1 MKIMNSNS
9 FSKYTGDTLRPI
21 NIDDDKEIEQAIREE
36 ADTVYHPV
44 GTCKMGS
51 DDMSV
56 VSSNLKVHGIESLR
70 VVDASIMPTLIGGNT
85 NAPTIMIGEKASDMI
100 LNDWKQKKLKT
111 FYIFLIFISLG
122 IISDE
127 YLIIDVRTQ
136 EEFQSGHIENA
147 SNIQWQN
154 IAIIQEKITK
164 DKKIY
169 LYCRS
174 GNRSQ
179 KATDILIELGYRDVL
194 NIGGLEEAAILLDK
208 KIVND

>member
-1 MKIMNSNS
+1 LKI
-9 FSKYTGDTLRPI
+9 
-21 NIDDDKEIEQAIREE
+21 
-36 ADTVYHPV
+36 
-44 GTCKMGS
+44 
-51 DDMSV
+51 
-56 VSSNLKVHGIESLR
+56 
-70 VVDASIMPTLIGGNT
+70 
-85 NAPTIMIGEKASDMI
+85 
-100 LNDWKQKKLKT
+100 
-111 FYIFLIFISLG
+111 FYIFLIFFTLS
-122 IISDE
+122 IISDD

-164 DKKIY
+164 NRKIY

-179 KATDILIELGYRDVL
+179 KATDILIELGYTDVL
-194 NIGGLEEAAILLDK
+194 NIGGLKEAAILLDK

>member
-1 MKIMNSNS
+1 M
-9 FSKYTGDTLRPI
+9 
-21 NIDDDKEIEQAIREE
+21 
-36 ADTVYHPV
+36 
-44 GTCKMGS
+44 
-51 DDMSV
+51 
-56 VSSNLKVHGIESLR
+56 
-70 VVDASIMPTLIGGNT
+70 
-85 NAPTIMIGEKASDMI
+85 
-100 LNDWKQKKLKT
+100 KT
-111 FYIFLIFISLG
+111 FYIFLIFFTLS
-122 IISDE
+122 IISDD

-136 EEFQSGHIENA
+136 EEFQSGHIDNA

-164 DKKIY
+164 DRKIY

>member
-1 MKIMNSNS
+1 M
-9 FSKYTGDTLRPI
+9 
-21 NIDDDKEIEQAIREE
+21 
-36 ADTVYHPV
+36 
-44 GTCKMGS
+44 
-51 DDMSV
+51 
-56 VSSNLKVHGIESLR
+56 
-70 VVDASIMPTLIGGNT
+70 
-85 NAPTIMIGEKASDMI
+85 
-100 LNDWKQKKLKT
+100 KT
-111 FYIFLIFISLG
+111 FYIFLIFFTLS
-122 IISDE
+122 IISDD

-147 SNIQWQN
+147 SNIPWQN

-164 DKKIY
+164 DRKIY

>member
-1 MKIMNSNS
+1 M
-9 FSKYTGDTLRPI
+9 
-21 NIDDDKEIEQAIREE
+21 
-36 ADTVYHPV
+36 
-44 GTCKMGS
+44 
-51 DDMSV
+51 
-56 VSSNLKVHGIESLR
+56 
-70 VVDASIMPTLIGGNT
+70 
-85 NAPTIMIGEKASDMI
+85 
-100 LNDWKQKKLKT
+100 KT

-179 KATDILIELGYRDVL
+179 KATDILIKLGYKDVL
-194 NIGGLEEAAILLDK
+194 NIGGLKEAAILLDK

>member
-1 MKIMNSNS
+1 M
-9 FSKYTGDTLRPI
+9 
-21 NIDDDKEIEQAIREE
+21 
-36 ADTVYHPV
+36 
-44 GTCKMGS
+44 
-51 DDMSV
+51 
-56 VSSNLKVHGIESLR
+56 
-70 VVDASIMPTLIGGNT
+70 
-85 NAPTIMIGEKASDMI
+85 
-100 LNDWKQKKLKT
+100 KT
-111 FYIFLIFISLG
+111 FYIFLIFFTLS
-122 IISDE
+122 IISDD

-164 DKKIY
+164 DRKIY

-179 KATDILIELGYRDVL
+179 KATDVLIELGYRDVL

>member
-1 MKIMNSNS
+1 M
-9 FSKYTGDTLRPI
+9 
-21 NIDDDKEIEQAIREE
+21 
-36 ADTVYHPV
+36 
-44 GTCKMGS
+44 
-51 DDMSV
+51 
-56 VSSNLKVHGIESLR
+56 
-70 VVDASIMPTLIGGNT
+70 
-85 NAPTIMIGEKASDMI
+85 
-100 LNDWKQKKLKT
+100 KT
-111 FYIFLIFISLG
+111 FYIFLIFFSLG

-154 IAIIQEKITK
+154 ISIIQEKITK

-179 KATDILIELGYRDVL
+179 KATDILIKLGYEDVL
-194 NIGGLEEAAILLDK
+194 NIGGLKEAAILLDK

>member
-1 MKIMNSNS
+1 M
-9 FSKYTGDTLRPI
+9 
-21 NIDDDKEIEQAIREE
+21 
-36 ADTVYHPV
+36 
-44 GTCKMGS
+44 
-51 DDMSV
+51 
-56 VSSNLKVHGIESLR
+56 
-70 VVDASIMPTLIGGNT
+70 
-85 NAPTIMIGEKASDMI
+85 
-100 LNDWKQKKLKT
+100 KT
-111 FYIFLIFISLG
+111 FYIFLIFFTLS
-122 IISDE
+122 IISDD

-154 IAIIQEKITK
+154 IPIIQEKITK
-164 DKKIY
+164 DRKIY

>member
-1 MKIMNSNS
+1 M
-9 FSKYTGDTLRPI
+9 
-21 NIDDDKEIEQAIREE
+21 
-36 ADTVYHPV
+36 
-44 GTCKMGS
+44 
-51 DDMSV
+51 
-56 VSSNLKVHGIESLR
+56 
-70 VVDASIMPTLIGGNT
+70 
-85 NAPTIMIGEKASDMI
+85 
-100 LNDWKQKKLKT
+100 KT
-111 FYIFLIFISLG
+111 FYIFLIFFTLS
-122 IISDE
+122 IISDD

-164 DKKIY
+164 DRKIY

-179 KATDILIELGYRDVL
+179 NATDILIELGYRDVL

>member
-1 MKIMNSNS
+1 M
-9 FSKYTGDTLRPI
+9 
-21 NIDDDKEIEQAIREE
+21 
-36 ADTVYHPV
+36 
-44 GTCKMGS
+44 
-51 DDMSV
+51 
-56 VSSNLKVHGIESLR
+56 
-70 VVDASIMPTLIGGNT
+70 
-85 NAPTIMIGEKASDMI
+85 
-100 LNDWKQKKLKT
+100 KT
-111 FYIFLIFISLG
+111 FYIFLIFFTLS
-122 IISDE
+122 IISDD

-164 DKKIY
+164 DRKIY

-179 KATDILIELGYRDVL
+179 KATDILIELGFRDVL

>member
-1 MKIMNSNS
+1 
-9 FSKYTGDTLRPI
+9 
-21 NIDDDKEIEQAIREE
+21 
-36 ADTVYHPV
+36 
-44 GTCKMGS
+44 
-51 DDMSV
+51 
-56 VSSNLKVHGIESLR
+56 
-70 VVDASIMPTLIGGNT
+70 
-85 NAPTIMIGEKASDMI
+85 
-100 LNDWKQKKLKT
+100 LKT
-111 FYIFLIFISLG
+111 FYIFLIFFTLS
-122 IISDE
+122 IISDD

-164 DKKIY
+164 DRKIY

>member
-1 MKIMNSNS
+1 MKI
-9 FSKYTGDTLRPI
+9 L
-21 NIDDDKEIEQAIREE
+21 
-36 ADTVYHPV
+36 
-44 GTCKMGS
+44 
-51 DDMSV
+51 
-56 VSSNLKVHGIESLR
+56 
-70 VVDASIMPTLIGGNT
+70 
-85 NAPTIMIGEKASDMI
+85 
-100 LNDWKQKKLKT
+100 
-111 FYIFLIFISLG
+111 YIFLIFFTLS
-122 IISDE
+122 IISDD

-164 DKKIY
+164 DRKIY

-194 NIGGLEEAAILLDK
+194 NIGGLEEAAISLDK

>member
-1 MKIMNSNS
+1 M
-9 FSKYTGDTLRPI
+9 
-21 NIDDDKEIEQAIREE
+21 
-36 ADTVYHPV
+36 
-44 GTCKMGS
+44 
-51 DDMSV
+51 
-56 VSSNLKVHGIESLR
+56 
-70 VVDASIMPTLIGGNT
+70 
-85 NAPTIMIGEKASDMI
+85 
-100 LNDWKQKKLKT
+100 KT
-111 FYIFLIFISLG
+111 FYIFLIFFTLS
-122 IISDE
+122 IISDD

-154 IAIIQEKITK
+154 IGIIQEKITK
-164 DKKIY
+164 DRKIY

-194 NIGGLEEAAILLDK
+194 NIGGLKEAATLLDK

>member
-1 MKIMNSNS
+1 M
-9 FSKYTGDTLRPI
+9 
-21 NIDDDKEIEQAIREE
+21 
-36 ADTVYHPV
+36 
-44 GTCKMGS
+44 
-51 DDMSV
+51 
-56 VSSNLKVHGIESLR
+56 
-70 VVDASIMPTLIGGNT
+70 
-85 NAPTIMIGEKASDMI
+85 
-100 LNDWKQKKLKT
+100 KT
-111 FYIFLIFISLG
+111 FYIFLIFFTLS
-122 IISDE
+122 IISDD

-164 DKKIY
+164 NRKIY

>member
-1 MKIMNSNS
+1 M
-9 FSKYTGDTLRPI
+9 
-21 NIDDDKEIEQAIREE
+21 
-36 ADTVYHPV
+36 
-44 GTCKMGS
+44 
-51 DDMSV
+51 
-56 VSSNLKVHGIESLR
+56 
-70 VVDASIMPTLIGGNT
+70 
-85 NAPTIMIGEKASDMI
+85 
-100 LNDWKQKKLKT
+100 KT

-154 IAIIQEKITK
+154 IATIQEKITK

-179 KATDILIELGYRDVL
+179 KATDILIKLGYTDVL

>member
-1 MKIMNSNS
+1 M
-9 FSKYTGDTLRPI
+9 
-21 NIDDDKEIEQAIREE
+21 
-36 ADTVYHPV
+36 
-44 GTCKMGS
+44 
-51 DDMSV
+51 
-56 VSSNLKVHGIESLR
+56 
-70 VVDASIMPTLIGGNT
+70 
-85 NAPTIMIGEKASDMI
+85 
-100 LNDWKQKKLKT
+100 KT
-111 FYIFLIFISLG
+111 FYIFLIFFTLS
-122 IISDE
+122 IISDD

-164 DKKIY
+164 DRKIY

-179 KATDILIELGYRDVL
+179 KATDVLIELGYKDVL

>member
-1 MKIMNSNS
+1 M
-9 FSKYTGDTLRPI
+9 
-21 NIDDDKEIEQAIREE
+21 
-36 ADTVYHPV
+36 
-44 GTCKMGS
+44 
-51 DDMSV
+51 
-56 VSSNLKVHGIESLR
+56 
-70 VVDASIMPTLIGGNT
+70 
-85 NAPTIMIGEKASDMI
+85 
-100 LNDWKQKKLKT
+100 KT
-111 FYIFLIFISLG
+111 FYIFLIFFTLS
-122 IISDE
+122 IISDD

-164 DKKIY
+164 DRKIY

-194 NIGGLEEAAILLDK
+194 NIGGLEEAAILLNK